1 MKEVKRHK
9 APAEEFKQVGRVDE
23 AEDDD
28 EALAMEESKK
38 LFEYEEAQRKLIEE
52 VQKKQG

>member
-9 APAEEFKQVGRVDE
+9 APVEEFKQVGRVDE